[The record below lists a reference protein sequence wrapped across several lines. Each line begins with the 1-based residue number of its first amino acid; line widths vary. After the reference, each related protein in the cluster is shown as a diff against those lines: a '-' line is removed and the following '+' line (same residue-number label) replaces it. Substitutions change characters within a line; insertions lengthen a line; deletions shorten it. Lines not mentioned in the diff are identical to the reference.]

1 MGDNITQPATS
12 AELSRAEFLREAL
25 QRRTLALSDPTATAT
40 ASTEPITPSFATDSP
55 ELQRAYLEQLVECAP
70 EAISILDPE
79 YRITRLNGEFTR
91 IFGFSPEE
99 ALGERIDSLIVP
111 PDRSAETRWIAEL
124 LVKGQKVVL
133 ETKRQRKDGTLLDVF
148 ISAAPIV
155 IDERQVAMCVLY
167 RDISE
172 QKRAEALHSALYR
185 ITQKTSSADDL
196 QQFYAAVHGI
206 VGELMYAR
214 NFYIAVYDPL
224 PQLLTFPYFEDELDS
239 RPAAKKL
246 GKGLTEYV
254 LRTGEPLLCTPEV
267 FDSLARQGEVESI
280 GAPSLDWLGVP
291 LKVGNNSFGVLA
303 VQSYSGNMRF
313 GDKEKEIL
321 QFVSQQ
327 LASAIEYKRN
337 EEALRRS
344 EARYRSLVQS
354 AVYGIYRSSLE
365 GRFFDVN
372 PALITMLGYDSA
384 EEVLALDPKLDVFV
398 DPSEQMRVM
407 AEFRRGARLDNVE
420 VRWKRKDGSAIT
432 VRLSGR
438 VVNNPEET
446 AEVVE
451 IIAEDITERR
461 VLENQF
467 RQAQKM
473 EAVGRLA
480 GGVAHDFNNLLM
492 VISGYAEVLLE
503 HTRKNDPLYPKIEA
517 IHQATDRA
525 TTLTRQL
532 LAFSR
537 KQLLE
542 LKVVDLNIIVEDIKR
557 LLRPLIGENIE
568 LQTQLA
574 PDLGRTRADAGQIEQ
589 VLMNLVVNSKDAMP
603 NGGKVTIQSANARLN
618 HEDVRREYSY
628 IHPGLYVV
636 LSVTDTGEGMD
647 KETQLRIFEPFF
659 TTKEKGKGT
668 GLGLSTVYGII
679 KQSGGYVLVQSEP
692 GQGTTFRIY
701 LPRVEDALE
710 TVGTLGISSSQNGG
724 SETVLLVEDEES
736 VRQLVRET
744 LESKGYK
751 VLEAENGEAA
761 LRIVSNYSDKID
773 MLITDVVMP
782 GMSGRELSARL
793 CASRPQTKVLYLSGY
808 TEDAIGHEGVVDP
821 HTVFLQKPF
830 TLQMLS
836 RKVREVLGER
846 G

>member
-1 MGDNITQPATS
+1 
-12 AELSRAEFLREAL
+12 
-25 QRRTLALSDPTATAT
+25 
-40 ASTEPITPSFATDSP
+40 
-55 ELQRAYLEQLVECAP
+55 
-70 EAISILDPE
+70 
-79 YRITRLNGEFTR
+79 
-91 IFGFSPEE
+91 
-99 ALGERIDSLIVP
+99 
-111 PDRSAETRWIAEL
+111 
-124 LVKGQKVVL
+124 
-133 ETKRQRKDGTLLDVF
+133 
-148 ISAAPIV
+148 
-155 IDERQVAMCVLY
+155 
-167 RDISE
+167 
-172 QKRAEALHSALYR
+172 
-185 ITQKTSSADDL
+185 
-196 QQFYAAVHGI
+196 
-206 VGELMYAR
+206 
-214 NFYIAVYDPL
+214 
-224 PQLLTFPYFEDELDS
+224 
-239 RPAAKKL
+239 
-246 GKGLTEYV
+246 
-254 LRTGEPLLCTPEV
+254 
-267 FDSLARQGEVESI
+267 
-280 GAPSLDWLGVP
+280 
-291 LKVGNNSFGVLA
+291 
-303 VQSYSGNMRF
+303 
-313 GDKEKEIL
+313 
-321 QFVSQQ
+321 
-327 LASAIEYKRN
+327 
-337 EEALRRS
+337 
-344 EARYRSLVQS
+344 
-354 AVYGIYRSSLE
+354 
-365 GRFFDVN
+365 
-372 PALITMLGYDSA
+372 
-384 EEVLALDPKLDVFV
+384 
-398 DPSEQMRVM
+398 
-407 AEFRRGARLDNVE
+407 
-420 VRWKRKDGSAIT
+420 
-432 VRLSGR
+432 

-503 HTRKNDPLYPKIEA
+503 HTRKNDPLYTKIEA

-603 NGGKVTIQSANARLN
+603 NGGKIIIQSANARLN

-628 IHPGLYVV
+628 IQPGLYVV

-710 TVGTLGISSSQNGG
+710 PVGTAGTSLSQNGG

-821 HTVFLQKPF
+821 DTAFLQKPF

-846 G
+846 E

>member
-1 MGDNITQPATS
+1 MGDNITQPAQS
-12 AELSRAEFLREAL
+12 AELSRAKFLREAL
-25 QRRTLALSDPTATAT
+25 QRRSPALSGPATNE
-40 ASTEPITPSFATDSP
+40 SVTPSFADDSP

-91 IFGFSPEE
+91 IFGFGPQE

-111 PDRSAETRWIAEL
+111 PDRSAETRWIAGL

-148 ISAAPIV
+148 ISTAPIV
-155 IDERQVAMCVLY
+155 IDGNQVAMCVLY

-185 ITQKTSSADDL
+185 ITQKTSSAEDL

-214 NFYIAVYDPL
+214 NFYISVFDPL
-224 PQLLTFPYFEDELDS
+224 TQLLTFPYFEDEEDS
-239 RPAAKKL
+239 RPAPKRL
-246 GKGLTEYV
+246 GRGLTEYV
-254 LRTGEPLLCTPEV
+254 LRSGEPLLCTPEV
-267 FDSLARQGEVESI
+267 FDGLVKEGEVELI
-280 GAPSLDWLGVP
+280 GAASLDWLGVP
-291 LKVGNNSFGVLA
+291 LRAGNNTFGVLV
-303 VQSYSGNMRF
+303 VQSYSGNVRF
-313 GDKEKEIL
+313 GEREKEIL
-321 QFVSQQ
+321 QIVSQQ

-372 PALITMLGYDSA
+372 PALIAMLGYDSA
-384 EEVLALDPKLDVFV
+384 EEVLALDPTSDVFV
-398 DPSEQMRVM
+398 DPSEQARVIR
-407 AEFRRGARLDNVE
+407 EFQRGARLDNVE

-438 VVNNPEET
+438 AVNSAEET
-446 AEVVE
+446 AEVLE
-451 IIAEDITERR
+451 LIAEDITERR

-503 HTRKNDPLYPKIEA
+503 RTRKADQLYPKIEA

-542 LKVVDLNIIVEDIKR
+542 LKVVDLNIIIENIER

-568 LQTQLA
+568 LQTRLA
-574 PDLGRTRADAGQIEQ
+574 ADLGRTRADAGQIEQ

-603 NGGKVTIQSANARLN
+603 SGGKITIQTANARMN
-618 HEDVRREYSY
+618 NEDVRREYSY
-628 IHPGLYVV
+628 IQPGQYVV

-647 KETQLRIFEPFF
+647 KEIQSRIFEPFF

-679 KQSGGYVLVQSEP
+679 KQSRGYVLVESEP
-692 GQGTTFRIY
+692 GLGTTFRIY

-710 TVGTLGISSSQNGG
+710 PAGPAGVSRPQAGG

-751 VLEAENGEAA
+751 VLEADNGEAA
-761 LRIVSNYSDKID
+761 LRIVSEYSEKID

-821 HTVFLQKPF
+821 DTAFLQKPF

>member
-1 MGDNITQPATS
+1 
-12 AELSRAEFLREAL
+12 
-25 QRRTLALSDPTATAT
+25 
-40 ASTEPITPSFATDSP
+40 
-55 ELQRAYLEQLVECAP
+55 
-70 EAISILDPE
+70 
-79 YRITRLNGEFTR
+79 
-91 IFGFSPEE
+91 
-99 ALGERIDSLIVP
+99 
-111 PDRSAETRWIAEL
+111 
-124 LVKGQKVVL
+124 
-133 ETKRQRKDGTLLDVF
+133 
-148 ISAAPIV
+148 
-155 IDERQVAMCVLY
+155 
-167 RDISE
+167 
-172 QKRAEALHSALYR
+172 
-185 ITQKTSSADDL
+185 
-196 QQFYAAVHGI
+196 
-206 VGELMYAR
+206 
-214 NFYIAVYDPL
+214 
-224 PQLLTFPYFEDELDS
+224 
-239 RPAAKKL
+239 
-246 GKGLTEYV
+246 
-254 LRTGEPLLCTPEV
+254 
-267 FDSLARQGEVESI
+267 
-280 GAPSLDWLGVP
+280 
-291 LKVGNNSFGVLA
+291 
-303 VQSYSGNMRF
+303 
-313 GDKEKEIL
+313 
-321 QFVSQQ
+321 
-327 LASAIEYKRN
+327 
-337 EEALRRS
+337 
-344 EARYRSLVQS
+344 
-354 AVYGIYRSSLE
+354 
-365 GRFFDVN
+365 
-372 PALITMLGYDSA
+372 
-384 EEVLALDPKLDVFV
+384 
-398 DPSEQMRVM
+398 
-407 AEFRRGARLDNVE
+407 
-420 VRWKRKDGSAIT
+420 
-432 VRLSGR
+432 

-503 HTRKNDPLYPKIEA
+503 HTRRNDPLYPKIEA

-542 LKVVDLNIIVEDIKR
+542 LKVVDLNLIVEDIKR

-603 NGGKVTIQSANARLN
+603 NGGKIIIQSANARLN
-618 HEDVRREYSY
+618 PEDVRREYSY
-628 IHPGLYVV
+628 IQPGLYVV

-647 KETQLRIFEPFF
+647 RETQLRIFEPFF

-710 TVGTLGISSSQNGG
+710 PVGTADTSSSQNGG

-751 VLEAENGEAA
+751 VLEADNGEAA
-761 LRIVSNYSDKID
+761 LRIVSNYSDKVD

-821 HTVFLQKPF
+821 DTAFLQKPF

>member
-1 MGDNITQPATS
+1 
-12 AELSRAEFLREAL
+12 
-25 QRRTLALSDPTATAT
+25 
-40 ASTEPITPSFATDSP
+40 
-55 ELQRAYLEQLVECAP
+55 
-70 EAISILDPE
+70 
-79 YRITRLNGEFTR
+79 
-91 IFGFSPEE
+91 
-99 ALGERIDSLIVP
+99 
-111 PDRSAETRWIAEL
+111 
-124 LVKGQKVVL
+124 
-133 ETKRQRKDGTLLDVF
+133 
-148 ISAAPIV
+148 
-155 IDERQVAMCVLY
+155 
-167 RDISE
+167 
-172 QKRAEALHSALYR
+172 
-185 ITQKTSSADDL
+185 
-196 QQFYAAVHGI
+196 
-206 VGELMYAR
+206 
-214 NFYIAVYDPL
+214 
-224 PQLLTFPYFEDELDS
+224 
-239 RPAAKKL
+239 
-246 GKGLTEYV
+246 
-254 LRTGEPLLCTPEV
+254 
-267 FDSLARQGEVESI
+267 
-280 GAPSLDWLGVP
+280 
-291 LKVGNNSFGVLA
+291 
-303 VQSYSGNMRF
+303 
-313 GDKEKEIL
+313 
-321 QFVSQQ
+321 
-327 LASAIEYKRN
+327 
-337 EEALRRS
+337 
-344 EARYRSLVQS
+344 VQS

-384 EEVLALDPKLDVFV
+384 EEVLALDPKSDVFV

-407 AEFRRGARLDNVE
+407 AEFQRGARLDNVE

-503 HTRKNDPLYPKIEA
+503 HTRRNDPLYPKIEA

-542 LKVVDLNIIVEDIKR
+542 LKVVDLNLIVEDIKR

-603 NGGKVTIQSANARLN
+603 NGGKIIIQSANARLN

-710 TVGTLGISSSQNGG
+710 PVGTAGTSSSQNGG

-751 VLEAENGEAA
+751 VLEADNGEAA

-821 HTVFLQKPF
+821 DTAFLQKPF

>member
-1 MGDNITQPATS
+1 
-12 AELSRAEFLREAL
+12 
-25 QRRTLALSDPTATAT
+25 
-40 ASTEPITPSFATDSP
+40 
-55 ELQRAYLEQLVECAP
+55 
-70 EAISILDPE
+70 
-79 YRITRLNGEFTR
+79 
-91 IFGFSPEE
+91 
-99 ALGERIDSLIVP
+99 
-111 PDRSAETRWIAEL
+111 
-124 LVKGQKVVL
+124 
-133 ETKRQRKDGTLLDVF
+133 
-148 ISAAPIV
+148 
-155 IDERQVAMCVLY
+155 
-167 RDISE
+167 
-172 QKRAEALHSALYR
+172 
-185 ITQKTSSADDL
+185 
-196 QQFYAAVHGI
+196 
-206 VGELMYAR
+206 
-214 NFYIAVYDPL
+214 
-224 PQLLTFPYFEDELDS
+224 
-239 RPAAKKL
+239 
-246 GKGLTEYV
+246 
-254 LRTGEPLLCTPEV
+254 
-267 FDSLARQGEVESI
+267 
-280 GAPSLDWLGVP
+280 
-291 LKVGNNSFGVLA
+291 
-303 VQSYSGNMRF
+303 
-313 GDKEKEIL
+313 
-321 QFVSQQ
+321 
-327 LASAIEYKRN
+327 
-337 EEALRRS
+337 
-344 EARYRSLVQS
+344 
-354 AVYGIYRSSLE
+354 
-365 GRFFDVN
+365 
-372 PALITMLGYDSA
+372 
-384 EEVLALDPKLDVFV
+384 
-398 DPSEQMRVM
+398 
-407 AEFRRGARLDNVE
+407 VE
-420 VRWKRKDGSAIT
+420 VRWKRKDASAIT

-503 HTRKNDPLYPKIEA
+503 QTRKGNPLYPKIEA
-517 IHQATDRA
+517 IHQAADRA
-525 TTLTRQL
+525 TNLTHQL

-542 LKVVDLNIIVEDIKR
+542 LKVVDLNIIIEDMER

-603 NGGKVTIQSANARLN
+603 QGGKITIQTANARLDN
-618 HEDVRREYSY
+618 EDLRREYTY
-628 IHPGLYVV
+628 IQPGSYVV

-679 KQSGGYVLVQSEP
+679 KQSRGYVLVESEP
-692 GQGTTFRIY
+692 AQGTTFRIY

-710 TVGTLGISSSQNGG
+710 PTGAASAARTHAGG

-761 LRIVSNYSDKID
+761 LQIVATHSGKID

-808 TEDAIGHEGVVDP
+808 TEDAIVHEGVVDP
-821 HTVFLQKPF
+821 DTAFLQKPF

-846 G
+846 SS